1 MNPKVEIDVVLA
13 TFNGELFI
21 NEFLESLA
29 GQKDVNIH
37 LIVSDDGSTDST
49 LEIVKHHESKFNKL
63 TLLNGPR
70 KGPMSN
76 FFFLLRASQ
85 GNFVAL
91 ADQDDVWYQDHLVN
105 SINRIRNEDLPAMTF
120 SSVEQFDNLNESS
133 IVWPL
138 EYRGP
143 EFPGIIF
150 ENTARGCT
158 IVLNEQARNLINIK
172 EPKNAIMH
180 DWWILLLLKL
190 YGSVK
195 YESRPEI
202 RYRLHAKNFIGVPNR
217 RMLAFVK
224 TLRSGRWLP
233 LAQLQDLLDYPNTKF
248 EKVET
253 FDLELFINNLR
264 GGLIPRL
271 RSVILSQSFR
281 FRRSL
286 QDEIKLRFGLVF
298 LRILDREG
306 MKKTSSIS

>member
-21 NEFLESLA
+21 DEFLESLA
-29 GQKDVNIH
+29 GQEEVNIH

-49 LEIVKHHESKFNKL
+49 LEIIKRYESKFHKVTVL
-63 TLLNGPR
+63 IGPR

-91 ADQDDVWYQDHLVN
+91 ADQDDVWHQDHLIN
-105 SINRIRNEDLPAMTF
+105 SINRIRSEALPAMTF
-120 SSVEQFDNLNESS
+120 SAVEQFDDLNESVN
-133 IVWPL
+133 IWPL

-143 EFPGIIF
+143 RFPGIIF

-158 IVLNEQARNLINIK
+158 IVLNGQARDLINIK

-180 DWWILLLLKL
+180 DWWILLLLQL
-190 YGSVK
+190 YGSVN

-202 RYRLHAKNFIGVPNR
+202 RYRLHAQNFIGVPNR

-224 TLRSGRWLP
+224 TLRNGRWLP
-233 LAQLQDLLDYPNTKF
+233 LAQLQELLDYPNTKVN
-248 EKVET
+248 KVET
-253 FDLELFINNLR
+253 FDIELFAKNLR
-264 GGLIPRL
+264 GGLLRRL
-271 RSVILSQSFR
+271 RTVILSQNLR
-281 FRRSL
+281 YRRSL

-298 LRILDREG
+298 LRILDRKS
-306 MKKTSSIS
+306 MK